1 MSAIEVTPARNA
13 RPVAIWRKVLAAVL
27 DFFFVLYIAGYAVG
41 YLTGNLTN
49 DGFKLEGAP
58 VIAVFALL
66 AIYFVVFTR
75 FLGGTIWQRL
85 LGARGGPAQRT
96 PSAD

>member
-27 DFFFVLYIAGYAVG
+27 DLFSVLYIAGYAVG

-58 VIAVFALL
+58 AFAVFALT

-85 LGARGGPAQRT
+85 LAVRGGSGPRN